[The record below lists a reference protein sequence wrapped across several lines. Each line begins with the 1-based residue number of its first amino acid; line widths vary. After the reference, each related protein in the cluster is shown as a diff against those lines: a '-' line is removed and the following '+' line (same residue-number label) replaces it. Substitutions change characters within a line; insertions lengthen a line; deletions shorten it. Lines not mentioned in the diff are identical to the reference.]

1 MVAAARM
8 ALTERPRLAESAA
21 VRERFGLTA
30 PQMRALRKAGIIPD
44 PLPGTRLYDLKA
56 IERALDALGNPDATI
71 AAEEQK
77 MLAEART
84 WGK

>member
-1 MVAAARM
+1 MT
-8 ALTERPRLAESAA
+8 ALDRPRLADAAA
-21 VRERFGLTA
+21 VRETFGLQ
-30 PQMRALRKAGIIPD
+30 PHQMRALRKARIIPD

-56 IERALDALGNPDATI
+56 IERALDARGGPDATI

-77 MLAEART
+77 MLAEARS